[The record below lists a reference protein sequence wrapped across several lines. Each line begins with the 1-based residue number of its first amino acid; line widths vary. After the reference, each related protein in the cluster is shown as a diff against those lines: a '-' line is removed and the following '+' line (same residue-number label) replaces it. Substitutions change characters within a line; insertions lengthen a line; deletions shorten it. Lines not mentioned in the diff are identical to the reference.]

1 MTVFLDTAVLMYA
14 AGRQHSYKQPCA
26 DILSRVGA
34 GHVDAVISAEVIQE
48 LAHRF
53 VHAGQSARASAL
65 VRHSLDLFAPVI
77 PIGQPVVARLPGLID
92 RYGALQA
99 RDLIHVA
106 TCLEERIEVIV
117 SPDRAF
123 DVVHELQ
130 RIDPADFAALCRHGA

>member
-14 AGRQHSYKQPCA
+14 AGRQHPYKGPCA
-26 DILSRVGA
+26 DILSRVGQ
-34 GHVDAVISAEVIQE
+34 GELNAVISAEVIQE

-53 VHAGQSARASAL
+53 VHAGQSARASEL
-65 VRHSLDLFAPVI
+65 VRNALDLFAPVI
-77 PIGQPVVARLPGLID
+77 PIGQSVVARLPGLID
-92 RYGALQA
+92 RYRDLAA

-123 DVVHELQ
+123 DAVHELQ
-130 RIDPADFAALCRHGA
+130 RIEPSDAAALRRHGA

>member
-1 MTVFLDTAVLMYA
+1 VTVFLDTAIIMYA
-14 AGRQHSYKQPCA
+14 AGAQHPHKQPCA

-34 GHVDAVISAEVIQE
+34 GELNAVISAEVIQE

-53 VHAGQSARASAL
+53 VHAGKSSRASELTRNA
-65 VRHSLDLFAPVI
+65 LDLFAPVI
-77 PIGQPVVARLPGLID
+77 PITQSVVARLPGLID
-92 RYGALQA
+92 RYRALEA

-123 DVVHELQ
+123 DAVHELK
-130 RIDPADFAALCRHGA
+130 RIDPSDADALRRHGA